1 MVLEIDPKHSRPFDV
16 HRWSD
21 YPRVNEM
28 VRLLWDDLG
37 LEEDLRKPGSLGGNR
52 TFSASASLSSS

>member
-21 YPRVNEM
+21 YPRVNDR
-28 VRLLWDDLG
+28 VKVLWDELG
-37 LEEDLRKPGSLGGNR
+37 LGVEQKKPGS
-52 TFSASASLSSS
+52 